1 MQESEESE
9 ELEESEEVKPCP
21 CRYMKCPCGCGHR
34 YTGLCLNKN
43 CEACKNYR
51 DKLKVT
57 N

>member
-1 MQESEESE
+1 MPESEGT
-9 ELEESEEVKPCP
+9 EEVKPCP
-21 CRYMKCPCGCGHR
+21 CRNMKCPCGCGHR

-43 CEACKNYR
+43 CEACRNYR

>member
-1 MQESEESE
+1 MKGSEGSE
-9 ELEESEEVKPCP
+9 KVKPCP

-34 YTGLCLNKN
+34 YTGQCLNKK
-43 CEACKNYR
+43 CEACKKDKGR